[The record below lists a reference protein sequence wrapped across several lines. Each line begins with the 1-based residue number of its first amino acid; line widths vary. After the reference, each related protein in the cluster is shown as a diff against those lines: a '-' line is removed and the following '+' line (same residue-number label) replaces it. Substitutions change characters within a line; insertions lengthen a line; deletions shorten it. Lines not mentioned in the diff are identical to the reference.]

1 MDNMVGWRTINT
13 YAKTEKDEVD
23 IVWNISTLPVKN
35 TSQQKPMTQ
44 KPFEAFMTVK
54 RIVISIIVI
63 ILLQK
68 KCKSTDILKRRRFL
82 NFRCRLTRA

>member
-23 IVWNISTLPVKN
+23 IVWNISTFPVKN

-44 KPFEAFMTVK
+44 KPF
-54 RIVISIIVI
+54 
-63 ILLQK
+63 
-68 KCKSTDILKRRRFL
+68 
-82 NFRCRLTRA
+82 

>member
-23 IVWNISTLPVKN
+23 IVWNISTLPVKY

-44 KPFEAFMTVK
+44 KPF
-54 RIVISIIVI
+54 
-63 ILLQK
+63 
-68 KCKSTDILKRRRFL
+68 
-82 NFRCRLTRA
+82 